1 MPSRS
6 RTRPRTWPTAAAIT
20 AGFVALLWVVEAWDQ
35 WTPAVLDDDGIRPR
49 STEGLLGIVL
59 APLLHGSWGHLEAN
73 TPLVALLLFLV
84 LLGDVRRGLA
94 VTGVI
99 WLVAGLGTWLVA
111 SPGTVHVGASGLV
124 FGWLVYL
131 VLRGWFAQR
140 LGQVLLGALLF
151 LAYGGLLWG
160 VLPGQ
165 PGISWQGH
173 LFGAVGGLVAA
184 RRLATRGRARRE
196 EPDAVRFLTV
206 TDTPQTDSEQ
216 QQDLRVERGDGVVEV
231 TFDRPHRHNAFTR
244 DMYAQMRELCA
255 ELAEDR
261 DTRVLVLRGAGGRAF
276 AAGNEISD
284 FLEQDAVA
292 YEDWIRE
299 LLEALFALPQV
310 TVAAVD
316 GVCVGGGL
324 AVATHCDLRIATPHS
339 RFGYPI
345 ARTLGNALAGS
356 IVYRCAS
363 VFGESL
369 TREMLLASRLVDA
382 PRAHAVGALM
392 SVTDDLD
399 AELERVIDGLRAAS
413 PVTIRATKSQ
423 LLDRARRLEASP
435 EGDRD
440 LLREV
445 YTGPDFAEGVRAFL
459 AKEKPAFRG

>member
-1 MPSRS
+1 M
-6 RTRPRTWPTAAAIT
+6 
-20 AGFVALLWVVEAWDQ
+20 
-35 WTPAVLDDDGIRPR
+35 
-49 STEGLLGIVL
+49 
-59 APLLHGSWGHLEAN
+59 
-73 TPLVALLLFLV
+73 
-84 LLGDVRRGLA
+84 
-94 VTGVI
+94 
-99 WLVAGLGTWLVA
+99 
-111 SPGTVHVGASGLV
+111 
-124 FGWLVYL
+124 
-131 VLRGWFAQR
+131 
-140 LGQVLLGALLF
+140 
-151 LAYGGLLWG
+151 
-160 VLPGQ
+160 
-165 PGISWQGH
+165 
-173 LFGAVGGLVAA
+173 
-184 RRLATRGRARRE
+184 
-196 EPDAVRFLTV
+196 

-363 VFGESL
+363 VFG
-369 TREMLLASRLVDA
+369 
-382 PRAHAVGALM
+382 
-392 SVTDDLD
+392 
-399 AELERVIDGLRAAS
+399 VIDGLRAAS
-413 PVTIRATKSQ
+413 PVTIRATKGQ

-435 EGDRD
+435 ESDRD